1 MTDLTLYHAVP
12 SRSMVVHWMLEEVG
26 EPFEIKLLSLEAED
40 HKTDEYLAINPM
52 GRLPT
57 LVHGDV
63 IVTETAAIC
72 AYLADAFPGKNLG
85 VALDSPDRGAY
96 FRWLFFA
103 PVSAEPSILWQALG
117 EVKAENDYLPF
128 ADIESV
134 ADTLVSAVK
143 GKEFVVG
150 DHFTAADVM
159 IGMTIMWGT
168 QLMPVLPKR
177 PELVAYWERL
187 GQRPAW
193 QRASAKDQATMAAK
207 AE

>member
-52 GRLPT
+52 GRVPT

-85 VALDSPDRGAY
+85 VELDSPDRGAY

-143 GKEFVVG
+143 EKEFVVG

-177 PELVAYWERL
+177 PEIVAYWERL